1 MNELIKGGVKT
12 ISSREVAEMMEV
24 RHDHLLEKID
34 KINKTFDNRKIGSE
48 KYWIKSTF
56 ENRGKQYRE
65 FQVTKKGCEFL
76 AHKSTGEKGIIFTDR
91 YMNRFE
97 EMERALEELNK
108 PSYMI
113 EDPVARA
120 ERWIEEYKEKQK
132 LEEENKQLTSEVQYK
147 EDVIIGLT
155 QDIDLCTKRQR
166 ITQIIRHKAKDNY
179 AQRWNLLYSEFE
191 RKYHIDL
198 KRRIAN
204 CNVKPKIKNKID
216 YIERELNMVSELYEI
231 ACKIF
236 ELDVEE
242 LKKEWDI

>member
-1 MNELIKGGVKT
+1 
-12 ISSREVAEMMEV
+12 
-24 RHDHLLEKID
+24 
-34 KINKTFDNRKIGSE
+34 
-48 KYWIKSTF
+48 
-56 ENRGKQYRE
+56 
-65 FQVTKKGCEFL
+65 
-76 AHKSTGEKGIIFTDR
+76 
-91 YMNRFE
+91 MNRFE

-166 ITQIIRHKAKDNY
+166 ITQIVRHKAKDNY

-236 ELDVEE
+236 ESDVEE

>member
-1 MNELIKGGVKT
+1 MNE
-12 ISSREVAEMMEV
+12 
-24 RHDHLLEKID
+24 
-34 KINKTFDNRKIGSE
+34 
-48 KYWIKSTF
+48 
-56 ENRGKQYRE
+56 
-65 FQVTKKGCEFL
+65 
-76 AHKSTGEKGIIFTDR
+76 
-91 YMNRFE
+91 FE
-97 EMERALEELNK
+97 EMEISLEELNK

-113 EDPVARA
+113 EDSVARA
-120 ERWIEEYKEKQK
+120 KIWIKEYKEKEK
-132 LEEENKQLTSEVQYK
+132 LEEENKQLISEVQYK
-147 EDVIIGLT
+147 EDIIIGLT
-155 QDIDLCTKRQR
+155 QYIDLYKKRQR
-166 ITQIIRHKAKDNY
+166 ITQIVEHKAKDNY

-236 ELDVEE
+236 ESEVEE

>member
-24 RHDHLLEKID
+24 KHKNLLKKID
-34 KINKTFDNRKIGSE
+34 AINETLTSSKLSPL
-48 KYWIKSTF
+48 KYWIESSYIDTKGESRK
-56 ENRGKQYRE
+56 EY
-65 FQVTKKGCEFL
+65 QVTKKGCEFL
-76 AHKSTGEKGIIFTDR
+76 THKSTGEKGIIFTDR
-91 YMNRFE
+91 YMDRFE

-155 QDIDLCTKRQR
+155 QDIDLCTKMEF
-166 ITQIIRHKAKDNY
+166 II
-179 AQRWNLLYSEFE
+179 Q
-191 RKYHIDL
+191 
-198 KRRIAN
+198 
-204 CNVKPKIKNKID
+204 
-216 YIERELNMVSELYEI
+216 
-231 ACKIF
+231 
-236 ELDVEE
+236 
-242 LKKEWDI
+242 